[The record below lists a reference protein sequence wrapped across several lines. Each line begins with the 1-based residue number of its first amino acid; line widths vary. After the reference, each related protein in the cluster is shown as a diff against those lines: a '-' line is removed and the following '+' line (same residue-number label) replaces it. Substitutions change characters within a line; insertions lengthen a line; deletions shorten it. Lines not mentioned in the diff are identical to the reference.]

1 MMKTYTLDDIM
12 EKKLYILYP
21 FYQFNLEEVFKEYG
35 KSPEDSAKVI
45 GIINEMLDKLENSHL
60 KSYDTHALI
69 EITMKIFSMLARNNA
84 ELKEEGEKIMG
95 GRVMKLR
102 IDEVVDKSKAEGN
115 AEGRE
120 AEKKDN
126 VISMIK
132 EGLGLEMIARISKL
146 TVEQVTAIGKQAA
159 LL

>member
-102 IDEVVDKSKAEGN
+102 IDEVVDKSKAEG
-115 AEGRE
+115 RE

-146 TVEQVTAIGKQAA
+146 TVEQVTAIGKQAT